1 MRKGD
6 NRPVADFDKSYRL
19 IQHDLAV
26 LDILQAIGQAEQDF
40 TCLLVKF
47 GDADILEVWG
57 INGIPWLWRNA
68 ELVYTA
74 PLMALA

>member
-1 MRKGD
+1 MQKGD
-6 NRPVADFDKSYRL
+6 IRAVADFDKSYRL
-19 IQHDLAV
+19 ILHDLAV
-26 LDILQAIGQAEQDF
+26 LDILQAVGQAHQDF

-47 GDADILEVWG
+47 GEAEILEVWG

-68 ELVYTA
+68 ELVYTP